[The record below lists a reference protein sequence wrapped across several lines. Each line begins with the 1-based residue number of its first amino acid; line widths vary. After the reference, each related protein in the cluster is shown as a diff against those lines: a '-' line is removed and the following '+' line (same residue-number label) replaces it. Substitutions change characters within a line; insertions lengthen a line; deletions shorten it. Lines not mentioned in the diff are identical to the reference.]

1 MADITESRSLSS
13 VVASGGEAS
22 NGYSVSRINKS
33 FCDSGSPNQRIRV
46 QRKNTIRPRRYDSE
60 SSVSSCNSCNR
71 KLLR

>member
-13 VVASGGEAS
+13 VVASGDEVS

-33 FCDSGSPNQRIRV
+33 FCESGSPSQRIRI
-46 QRKNTIRPRRYDSE
+46 QRKNTIRPRRYGSE

-71 KLLR
+71 KVLR